1 MWMVSMHPLLYNN
14 YYSYVLLVL
23 QDSMDTIRGLTKNG
37 ISKIGICASF
47 LLLLSACSTTP
58 PANPENICEIFREK
72 PSWHEAALD
81 AKEKWGVP
89 VHVPMAMMYQ
99 EYTFRHDAQPPKD
112 YLLGII
118 PWGRVSSAYGYAQA
132 KDEVWSDYRKETNR
146 WSPDRDD
153 FSDALDFMGWYMSKA
168 QKVNGVSKWDAY
180 AQYLNYHEGWTGYRN
195 GTHQSKKWLLNTA
208 QKVKDRASRYSAQYA
223 ACSGNL

>member
-1 MWMVSMHPLLYNN
+1 MHPLLYNN

-23 QDSMDTIRGLTKNG
+23 QDSMDTIRGLTKNA

-99 EYTFRHDAQPPKD
+99 ESTFRHDAKPPKD